1 MVNLTQAQ
9 KSHFLR
15 KTCFAASPTY
25 LNAVQ
30 DINDKG
36 LLIDKLLSIT
46 SYDYDY
52 PDWYITP
59 VDTSELTKEERKQL
73 RKQQSKSLAL
83 WWQKLML
90 HSSSPFEEV
99 MTLFWHNHF
108 VSSIQKVKSPYL
120 MLKQNDL
127 FRNQGLGSFVDLVDS
142 VLKDPAMLLYL
153 DNNNN
158 KKQAPNENLAR
169 ELLELFTLGEGNY
182 TEIDV
187 KEIARALTGASVKKR
202 TGEYVF
208 RQNWHDS
215 GEKTIFGK
223 TDNFTVDDLAA
234 LIVSQEACAPFI
246 VSKLWRYFIDE
257 EPVEQEIVRLSSIL
271 KEADYDLKVLVKAIF
286 LTDAFWQSNGKT
298 IKSPVHLIVGTYR
311 QFELTELTLNRWVFF
326 TKNMGQLLF
335 SPPNVKG
342 WPGGKAWYSSAAIF
356 YRELF
361 INRFLKWHKSLV
373 LESSED
379 MLLATP
385 PVASLP
391 DVNHEYYLS
400 IAMADPA
407 YQLK

>member
-1 MVNLTQAQ
+1 
-9 KSHFLR
+9 
-15 KTCFAASPTY
+15 
-25 LNAVQ
+25 
-30 DINDKG
+30 
-36 LLIDKLLSIT
+36 
-46 SYDYDY
+46 
-52 PDWYITP
+52 
-59 VDTSELTKEERKQL
+59 
-73 RKQQSKSLAL
+73 
-83 WWQKLML
+83 
-90 HSSSPFEEV
+90 

-108 VSSIQKVKSPYL
+108 VSSIQKVKSPFL

-127 FRNQGLGSFVDLVDS
+127 FRKQGLGSFVDLVES
-142 VLKDPAMLLYL
+142 ILKDPAMLLYL

-182 TEIDV
+182 TELDV

-208 RQNWHDS
+208 RPNWHDN
-215 GEKTIFGK
+215 GEKTIFGE
-223 TDNFTVDDLAA
+223 TGNFSVEDLAA

-257 EPVEQEIVRLSSIL
+257 AIDDSEIERLSLIF

-286 LTDAFWQSNGKT
+286 LTDAFWLSNGKT
-298 IKSPVHLIVGTYR
+298 IKSPVHLIIGTYR
-311 QFELTELTLNRWVFF
+311 QFELTELTLNKWVFF

-373 LESSED
+373 LEASAEV
-379 MLLATP
+379 LLATS
-385 PVASLP
+385 PVARLP
-391 DVNHEYYLS
+391 DINHEFYLS

-407 YQLK
+407 YQVK

>member
-1 MVNLTQAQ
+1 MANLTQVE

-15 KTCFAASPTY
+15 TTCFAASSSY

-30 DINDKG
+30 DITDKET
-36 LLIDKLLSIT
+36 LIDSLLAIN

-52 PDWYITP
+52 PDWYLTP
-59 VDTSELTKEERKQL
+59 VDTSDLSKEERKQL

-83 WWQKLML
+83 WWQQLML
-90 HSSSPFEEV
+90 SSSSPFEEV

-127 FRNQGLGSFVDLVDS
+127 FRKQGLGSFVDLVES

-182 TEIDV
+182 TEFDV
-187 KEIARALTGASVKKR
+187 KEIARALTGASVNKR
-202 TGEYVF
+202 TGEYLF
-208 RQNWHDS
+208 RQNWHDD
-215 GEKTIFGK
+215 GEKTIFGE
-223 TDNFTVDDLAA
+223 TGNFSVDDLAA
-234 LIVSQEACAPFI
+234 LIVSQDACAPFI
-246 VSKLWRYFIDE
+246 VTKLWRYFVDE
-257 EPVEQEIVRLSSIL
+257 QVVESEIERLSL
-271 KEADYDLKVLVKAIF
+271 VFKEADYDLSALVKEIF
-286 LTDAFWQSNGKT
+286 LTDEFWQSNGKT

-361 INRFLKWHKSLV
+361 VNRFLKWHKNLI
-373 LESSED
+373 LEATSD
-379 MLLATP
+379 ALLAIP
-385 PVASLP
+385 AVAQLP
-391 DVNHEYYLS
+391 DESHEFFLS

-407 YQLK
+407 YQVK